1 MADTGYTFTSAT
13 LKRIR
18 AMLDWFEGGG
28 RGGDPLSRGSV
39 GDDSAGWCKI
49 TANSGAIGT
58 DYTARI
64 QFGGAATTGGL
75 QDLNTKDWPAENL
88 WEGFSGGLAGY
99 VASGVTSLRR
109 IPTNSFVRCYW
120 SNKSGTRKLIF
131 SERNEPICS

>member
-1 MADTGYTFTSAT
+1 MADSGYSFTERTA
-13 LKRIR
+13 KRLQ
-18 AMLDWFEGGG
+18 AMLDWFEGGAG
-28 RGGDPLSRGSV
+28 AGSGPQARDGGSND
-39 GDDSAGWCKI
+39 AGFCKI

-58 DYTARI
+58 DYTVRI
-64 QFGGAATTGGL
+64 QRGGGSGTGGL
-75 QDLNTKDWPAENL
+75 QEAASKDWPAENL